1 MKEQEEVIDH
11 QNGSLLNQTSDDMS
25 GKFNSCNCNIYIYI
39 FLLKRSITM
48 SCGATSAIAD

>member
-25 GKFNSCNCNIYIYI
+25 GKFNSCNCNIFFF